1 VVGNIGSEKRA
12 KYSVVGSAVNF
23 TGRMESYSVGGQV
36 LISSSTYDRV
46 RDLVEVQGTMQ
57 VQMKGVP
64 LPATLYDV
72 QGVGGP
78 QAIRLKARSDT
89 LIALSAPL
97 NVQVFLIKDKIVRGA
112 AGRAWITHLC
122 DTSAKI
128 TLEGELQEW
137 DDVRIHLLDEHDALT
152 GKMYGKVT
160 AVRPLGDALHEADVR
175 FTSVSQ
181 DAYDVIRR
189 IEKSP

>member
-12 KYSVVGSAVNF
+12 KYSVVGSDVNF

-36 LISSSTYDRV
+36 LISSTTFERV

-64 LPATLYDV
+64 LPATLYNV
-72 QGVGGP
+72 RGIGGAEP
-78 QAIRLKARSDT
+78 IHLKARCDI
-89 LIALSAPL
+89 LIALSAP
-97 NVQVFLIKDKIVRGA
+97 VKVEIFLIKEKIVREA

-122 DTSAKI
+122 DTSAQI
-128 TLEGELQEW
+128 TLEGELKEW
-137 DDVRIHLLDEHDALT
+137 DDVRIHLLDEHNTVT
-152 GKMYGKVT
+152 GKMYGKVI
-160 AVRPLGDALHEADVR
+160 AVRPLEDPLQEADVR

-181 DAYDVIRR
+181 DAYDIIRR
-189 IEKSP
+189 IENAP